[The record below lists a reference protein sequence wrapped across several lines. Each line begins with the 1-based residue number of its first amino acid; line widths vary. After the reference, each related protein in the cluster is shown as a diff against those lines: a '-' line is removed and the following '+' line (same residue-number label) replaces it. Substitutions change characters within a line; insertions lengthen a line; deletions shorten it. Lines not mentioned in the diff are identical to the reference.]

1 MAHWIVEGELWF
13 LLPIVP
19 LLLFPNPLMPLGLVL
34 VLVPWLCRWE
44 VRGHPTVRTPA
55 DWPIVVILVMTLAG
69 TMVSGHPS
77 ISLTTLC
84 QVVAGVGLF
93 YGVANWACSAC
104 PDGSTGSPSWPGRR
118 GQRVWQAA
126 FLLVALGLALA
137 LVAPLGIRWSGT
149 RKLFSAP
156 RIYDPIPSLLLPY
169 ETVNRNVLAGALA
182 LFVPVGVALLLLA
195 PLSFL
200 SRGQVRLA
208 RTGLLV
214 ATLVTL
220 AVVILTQTRGVYL
233 ALAVGLLVM
242 ALLRRPELL
251 WGTPLLLIGA
261 GAAGRRFGLNPIL
274 DAMLVTDS
282 LGSLEAR
289 QQIWSIALGLI
300 GRFPLTGIGLGTFDQ
315 VLSSTYPFSTL
326 YGPKANVNHA
336 HNLFLQ
342 AGVDLGLPGL
352 CAFVAL
358 LVISLRAAWGVWRLG
373 EGKHWKDFSAL
384 GLGLFTSL
392 MVMVLHGLV
401 DAATWGTK
409 PAVIPWLVMG
419 LSVAA
424 YHLAASD
431 QPSAISGQAEAKMPQ
446 RGQNGKQ
453 RP

>member
-1 MAHWIVEGELWF
+1 LAHWIVEGELWF

-19 LLLFPNPLMPLGLVL
+19 LLLFSNPLMPLGLVL

-104 PDGSTGSPSWPGRR
+104 PDGSTGSPPWPGRR
-118 GQRVWQAA
+118 GQRVWQVA

-137 LVAPLGIRWSGT
+137 LIAPLGTQWSHT
-149 RKLFSAP
+149 KLFSAP
-156 RIYDPIPSLLLPY
+156 RLYNDIPSPLLPY

-261 GAAGRRFGLNPIL
+261 GAAFRRFGLYPIL

-282 LGSLEAR
+282 LDSLEAR

-315 VLSSTYPFSTL
+315 TLASLYPFSAL
-326 YGPKANVNHA
+326 YSAQAIHHA

-342 AGVDLGLPGL
+342 VGIDLGLPGS

-358 LVISLRAAWGVWRLG
+358 LIISLRAAWGVWRLG
-373 EGKHWKDFSAL
+373 EWKHWKDVSAL
-384 GLGLFTSL
+384 GLGLLISL

-446 RGQNGKQ
+446 TGQDGKQ